1 MTGEARPR
9 DAAVVERAG
18 GASVLQRRLVVAC
31 NFPPAPYAIGGI
43 SSSLRRPGLVLA
55 PARRC

>member
-43 SSSLRRPGLVLA
+43 SSLRRPGLVLA